1 MHFPPFRPLF
11 ISKLPY
17 TPTESQFQTIDL
29 LLQFLDS
36 PAPNSIFLLK
46 GYAGT
51 GKSSFFAAFV
61 SACTDLNIK
70 TVLLAPT
77 GRAAKVF
84 SGYTGMSAFTIH
96 KKIYRQKRVGGGG
109 TMFDLSDNLH
119 TNTLFIV
126 DEASM
131 ISNQSDQGF
140 GTNGVLDDLIHYVYN
155 GDNCRLILIGD
166 QAQLPPVGEL
176 IGKALDNNYL
186 AGYGFDI
193 FDATLTDVV
202 RQEAESGILFN
213 ATLVRSLIGN
223 NQPFVMPTLVKGE
236 FPDIYFVS
244 SVELSDHLEQC
255 YGRDGIENSII
266 ITRSNKRALQYNMAV
281 RNQILYREE
290 LLTTG
295 DLLIVTKNNY
305 YWNIPYEG
313 LPFIAN
319 GEMLEISRMKG
330 VEEIY
335 DQRFYNL
342 SVRIISTDMEID
354 ARILESAL
362 LDEQSPISKDKQEQ
376 FLNSVLEDYTHIN
389 NKSTL
394 YKELKNN
401 SYLNSIYAKFGYA
414 ITCHKSQG
422 GQWTNVFV
430 DMGTL
435 IVDNLDES
443 FYKWLYTA
451 ITRATE
457 RLYFINYQKEEEF

>member
-244 SVELSDHLEQC
+244 SVELSDHLEHC

-376 FLNSVLEDYTHIN
+376 FLNSVLEDYAHIN

-430 DMGTL
+430 DMEIL

-457 RLYFINYQKEEEF
+457 RLYFINYRKEEEF